1 MGRELKRKENKRNG
15 KKVRDAVIIN
25 DDNPMNEVYKL
36 LKVLGIVLG
45 VLVLVYLLVGI
56 FVTKEISFGG
66 NKNSSSEVT
75 MNADYLLASET
86 FRQKEDKYYV
96 YFYDFNEDNNMY
108 KNIVSSKL
116 SSKKVYNVDTSSG
129 LNSNYVSDVSNKK
142 ATGLDDLK
150 VINDTVI
157 KIVGDTIVEYYEKD
171 EINNIGY

>member
-1 MGRELKRKENKRNG
+1 MGRELRRKQAKREGKSLKNEEIKEEYNV
-15 KKVRDAVIIN
+15 KKIVITC
-25 DDNPMNEVYKL
+25 V
-36 LKVLGIVLG
+36 IVLVSIG
-45 VLVLVYLLVGI
+45 LVYLISALFI
-56 FVTKEISFGG
+56 TKELDWFSKEEVKE
-66 NKNSSSEVT
+66 NTSSVENSI
-75 MNADYLLASET
+75 LASAI
-86 FRQKEDKYYV
+86 FKQKEDEYYV

-171 EINNIGY
+171 EINNLGY

>member
-1 MGRELKRKENKRNG
+1 MGRELRRKQAKREG
-15 KKVRDAVIIN
+15 KSLKNEDIKVEYNVKKTVITCI
-25 DDNPMNEVYKL
+25 
-36 LKVLGIVLG
+36 IVLVSIG
-45 VLVLVYLLVGI
+45 LVYLISALFI
-56 FVTKEISFGG
+56 TKELDWFSKEEVKENTSGVE
-66 NKNSSSEVT
+66 NSI
-75 MNADYLLASET
+75 LASAI
-86 FRQKEDKYYV
+86 FKQKEDEYYV

-157 KIVGDTIVEYYEKD
+157 KIVGDAIVEYYEKD

>member
-1 MGRELKRKENKRNG
+1 MGRELRRKQAKREG
-15 KKVRDAVIIN
+15 KSLKNEDIKVEYNVKKTVITC
-25 DDNPMNEVYKL
+25 V
-36 LKVLGIVLG
+36 IVLVSIG
-45 VLVLVYLLVGI
+45 LVYLISALFI
-56 FVTKEISFGG
+56 TKELDWFSKEEVKE
-66 NKNSSSEVT
+66 NTSSVENSI
-75 MNADYLLASET
+75 LASAI
-86 FRQKEDKYYV
+86 FKQKEDEYYV

-142 ATGLDDLK
+142 ATGLDGLK
-150 VINDTVI
+150 VVNDTVI

>member
-1 MGRELKRKENKRNG
+1 MGRELRRKQAKREGKSLKNEEIKEEYNVKKIVITCVIVLVSIGFVYLISALFITKELDWFSKEEVKENTSS
-15 KKVRDAVIIN
+15 
-25 DDNPMNEVYKL
+25 
-36 LKVLGIVLG
+36 
-45 VLVLVYLLVGI
+45 VG
-56 FVTKEISFGG
+56 
-66 NKNSSSEVT
+66 NSI
-75 MNADYLLASET
+75 LASAI
-86 FRQKEDKYYV
+86 FKQKEDEYYV

>member
-1 MGRELKRKENKRNG
+1 MGRELRRKQAKREGKSLKSEEIKEEYNV
-15 KKVRDAVIIN
+15 KKIVITC
-25 DDNPMNEVYKL
+25 V
-36 LKVLGIVLG
+36 IVLVSIG
-45 VLVLVYLLVGI
+45 LVYLSSALFI
-56 FVTKEISFGG
+56 TKELDWFSKEEVKENTSSVG
-66 NKNSSSEVT
+66 NSI
-75 MNADYLLASET
+75 LASAI
-86 FRQKEDKYYV
+86 FKQKEDEYYV

-157 KIVGDTIVEYYEKD
+157 KIVGDAIVEYYEKD

>member
-1 MGRELKRKENKRNG
+1 MGRELRRKQAKREGKSLKNEEIKEEYNV
-15 KKVRDAVIIN
+15 KKIVITC
-25 DDNPMNEVYKL
+25 V
-36 LKVLGIVLG
+36 IVLVSIG
-45 VLVLVYLLVGI
+45 LVYLISALFI
-56 FVTKEISFGG
+56 TKELDWFSKEEIKENTSGVE
-66 NKNSSSEVT
+66 NSI
-75 MNADYLLASET
+75 LASAI
-86 FRQKEDKYYV
+86 FKQKEDEYYV

-150 VINDTVI
+150 VVNDTVI

>member
-1 MGRELKRKENKRNG
+1 MGRELRRKQAKREGKSLKNEEIKEEYNV
-15 KKVRDAVIIN
+15 KKIVITC
-25 DDNPMNEVYKL
+25 V
-36 LKVLGIVLG
+36 IVLVSIG
-45 VLVLVYLLVGI
+45 LVYLISALFI
-56 FVTKEISFGG
+56 TKELDWFSKEEVKENTSGVE
-66 NKNSSSEVT
+66 NSI
-75 MNADYLLASET
+75 LASAI
-86 FRQKEDKYYV
+86 FKQKEDEYYV

-142 ATGLDDLK
+142 AIGLDDLK

>member
-1 MGRELKRKENKRNG
+1 MGRELRRKQAKREGKSLKSEEIKVEYNVKKIVITCVIVLVSIGLVYFISALFITKELDWFSKEEVKENTS
-15 KKVRDAVIIN
+15 
-25 DDNPMNEVYKL
+25 
-36 LKVLGIVLG
+36 G
-45 VLVLVYLLVGI
+45 V
-56 FVTKEISFGG
+56 E
-66 NKNSSSEVT
+66 NSI
-75 MNADYLLASET
+75 LASAI
-86 FRQKEDKYYV
+86 FKQKEDEYYV

-142 ATGLDDLK
+142 AIGLDDLK
-150 VINDTVI
+150 VVNDTVI

>member
-1 MGRELKRKENKRNG
+1 MGRELRRKQAKREG
-15 KKVRDAVIIN
+15 KSLKSEEIKVEYNVKKIVITC
-25 DDNPMNEVYKL
+25 V
-36 LKVLGIVLG
+36 IVLVSIG
-45 VLVLVYLLVGI
+45 LVYLISALFI
-56 FVTKEISFGG
+56 TKELDWFSKEEVKENTSGVE
-66 NKNSSSEVT
+66 NSI
-75 MNADYLLASET
+75 LASAI
-86 FRQKEDKYYV
+86 FNQKEDEYYV

-171 EINNIGY
+171 EINNISY

>member
-1 MGRELKRKENKRNG
+1 MGRELRRKQAKREGKSLKNEEIKEEYNVKKIVITCVIVLVSIGFVYLISALFITKELDWFSKEEVKENTS
-15 KKVRDAVIIN
+15 
-25 DDNPMNEVYKL
+25 
-36 LKVLGIVLG
+36 G
-45 VLVLVYLLVGI
+45 V
-56 FVTKEISFGG
+56 E
-66 NKNSSSEVT
+66 NSI
-75 MNADYLLASET
+75 LASAI
-86 FRQKEDKYYV
+86 FKQKEDEYYV

>member
-1 MGRELKRKENKRNG
+1 MGRELRRKQAKREGKMLKNEEIKEEYNV
-15 KKVRDAVIIN
+15 KKIVITC
-25 DDNPMNEVYKL
+25 V
-36 LKVLGIVLG
+36 IVLVSIG
-45 VLVLVYLLVGI
+45 LVYLISALFI
-56 FVTKEISFGG
+56 TKELNWFSKEGVKE
-66 NKNSSSEVT
+66 NTSSVENSI
-75 MNADYLLASET
+75 LASAI
-86 FRQKEDKYYV
+86 FKQKEDEYYV

-150 VINDTVI
+150 VIKDTVI
-157 KIVGDTIVEYYEKD
+157 KIVGDTIVEYYERD

>member
-1 MGRELKRKENKRNG
+1 MGRELRRKQAKREGKMLKNEEIKEEYNV
-15 KKVRDAVIIN
+15 KKIVITC
-25 DDNPMNEVYKL
+25 V
-36 LKVLGIVLG
+36 IVLVSIG
-45 VLVLVYLLVGI
+45 LVYLISALFI
-56 FVTKEISFGG
+56 TKELDWFSKKEVKE
-66 NKNSSSEVT
+66 NASSVENS
-75 MNADYLLASET
+75 LLASAI
-86 FRQKEDKYYV
+86 FKQKEDEYYV

-157 KIVGDTIVEYYEKD
+157 KIVGDTIVEYYERD

>member
-1 MGRELKRKENKRNG
+1 MGRELRRKQAKREGKSLKNEEIKEEYNV
-15 KKVRDAVIIN
+15 KKIVITC
-25 DDNPMNEVYKL
+25 V
-36 LKVLGIVLG
+36 IVLVSIG
-45 VLVLVYLLVGI
+45 LVYLISALFI
-56 FVTKEISFGG
+56 TKELDWFSKEEVKE
-66 NKNSSSEVT
+66 NTSSVENSI
-75 MNADYLLASET
+75 LASAI
-86 FRQKEDKYYV
+86 FKQKEDEYYV
-96 YFYDFNEDNNMY
+96 YFYDFNKDNNMY

-157 KIVGDTIVEYYEKD
+157 KVVGDTIVEYYEKD

>member
-1 MGRELKRKENKRNG
+1 MGRELRRKQAKREGKMLKNEEIKEEYNV
-15 KKVRDAVIIN
+15 KKIVITC
-25 DDNPMNEVYKL
+25 V
-36 LKVLGIVLG
+36 IVLVSIG
-45 VLVLVYLLVGI
+45 LVYLISALFI
-56 FVTKEISFGG
+56 TKELDWFSKEGVKE
-66 NKNSSSEVT
+66 NASSVENSI
-75 MNADYLLASET
+75 LASAI
-86 FRQKEDKYYV
+86 FKQKEDEYYV

-150 VINDTVI
+150 VIKDTVI
-157 KIVGDTIVEYYEKD
+157 KIVGDTIVEYYERD

>member
-1 MGRELKRKENKRNG
+1 MGRELRRKQAKREGKSLKNEEIKEEYNV
-15 KKVRDAVIIN
+15 KKIVITC
-25 DDNPMNEVYKL
+25 V
-36 LKVLGIVLG
+36 IVLVSIG
-45 VLVLVYLLVGI
+45 LVYLISALFI
-56 FVTKEISFGG
+56 TKELDWFSKEEVKE
-66 NKNSSSEVT
+66 NTSSVENSI
-75 MNADYLLASET
+75 LASAI
-86 FRQKEDKYYV
+86 FKQKEDEYYV

-108 KNIVSSKL
+108 KNIVGSKL

>member
-1 MGRELKRKENKRNG
+1 MGRELRRKQAKREG
-15 KKVRDAVIIN
+15 KSLKSEEIKVEYNVKKIVITC
-25 DDNPMNEVYKL
+25 V
-36 LKVLGIVLG
+36 V
-45 VLVLVYLLVGI
+45 VLVSIGLVYLISALFI
-56 FVTKEISFGG
+56 TKELDWFSKEEVKENTSGVE
-66 NKNSSSEVT
+66 NSI
-75 MNADYLLASET
+75 LASAI
-86 FRQKEDKYYV
+86 FKQKEDEYYV

-150 VINDTVI
+150 VVNDTVI

>member
-1 MGRELKRKENKRNG
+1 MGRELRRKQAKREGKSLKNEEIKEEYNV
-15 KKVRDAVIIN
+15 KKIVITC
-25 DDNPMNEVYKL
+25 V
-36 LKVLGIVLG
+36 IVLVSIG
-45 VLVLVYLLVGI
+45 LVYLISALFI
-56 FVTKEISFGG
+56 TKELDWFSKEEVKE
-66 NKNSSSEVT
+66 NTSSVENSI
-75 MNADYLLASET
+75 LASAI
-86 FRQKEDKYYV
+86 FKQKEDEYYV
-96 YFYDFNEDNNMY
+96 YFYDFNEHNNMY

>member
-1 MGRELKRKENKRNG
+1 MGRELRRKQAKREGKSLKNEEIKEEYNV
-15 KKVRDAVIIN
+15 KKIVITC
-25 DDNPMNEVYKL
+25 V
-36 LKVLGIVLG
+36 IVLVSIG
-45 VLVLVYLLVGI
+45 LVYLISALFI
-56 FVTKEISFGG
+56 TKELDWFSKEEVKE
-66 NKNSSSEVT
+66 NTSSVENSI
-75 MNADYLLASET
+75 LASAI
-86 FRQKEDKYYV
+86 FKQKEDEYYV
-96 YFYDFNEDNNMY
+96 YLYDFNEDNNMY

>member
-1 MGRELKRKENKRNG
+1 MGRELRRKQAKSEGKSLKSEEIKVEYNVKKIVITCVIVLVSIGLVYFISALFITKELDWFSKEEVKENTS
-15 KKVRDAVIIN
+15 
-25 DDNPMNEVYKL
+25 
-36 LKVLGIVLG
+36 G
-45 VLVLVYLLVGI
+45 V
-56 FVTKEISFGG
+56 E
-66 NKNSSSEVT
+66 NSI
-75 MNADYLLASET
+75 LASAI
-86 FRQKEDKYYV
+86 FKQKEDEYYV

>member
-1 MGRELKRKENKRNG
+1 MGRELRRKQAKREG
-15 KKVRDAVIIN
+15 KSLKNEEIKVEYNVKKTVITC
-25 DDNPMNEVYKL
+25 V
-36 LKVLGIVLG
+36 IVLVSIG
-45 VLVLVYLLVGI
+45 LVYLISALFI
-56 FVTKEISFGG
+56 TKELDWFSKEEVKE
-66 NKNSSSEVT
+66 NTSSVENSI
-75 MNADYLLASET
+75 LASAI
-86 FRQKEDKYYV
+86 FKQKEDEYYV

>member
-1 MGRELKRKENKRNG
+1 MGRELRRKQAKREGKSLKNEEIKEKYNVKKIVITCVIVLVSIGFVYLISALFITKELDWFSKEEVKENTSS
-15 KKVRDAVIIN
+15 
-25 DDNPMNEVYKL
+25 
-36 LKVLGIVLG
+36 
-45 VLVLVYLLVGI
+45 VG
-56 FVTKEISFGG
+56 
-66 NKNSSSEVT
+66 NSI
-75 MNADYLLASET
+75 LASAI
-86 FRQKEDKYYV
+86 FKQKEDEYYV

>member
-1 MGRELKRKENKRNG
+1 MGRELRRKQAKREGKSLKNEEIKEEYNV
-15 KKVRDAVIIN
+15 KKIVITC
-25 DDNPMNEVYKL
+25 V
-36 LKVLGIVLG
+36 IVLVSIG
-45 VLVLVYLLVGI
+45 LVYLISALFI
-56 FVTKEISFGG
+56 TKELDWFSKEEVKE
-66 NKNSSSEVT
+66 NTNSVENSI
-75 MNADYLLASET
+75 LASAI
-86 FRQKEDKYYV
+86 FKQKEDEYYV
-96 YFYDFNEDNNMY
+96 YFYDFNKDNNMY

>member
-1 MGRELKRKENKRNG
+1 MGRELRRKQAKREGKSLKNEEIKEEYNV
-15 KKVRDAVIIN
+15 KKIVITC
-25 DDNPMNEVYKL
+25 V
-36 LKVLGIVLG
+36 IVLVSIG
-45 VLVLVYLLVGI
+45 LVYLISALFI
-56 FVTKEISFGG
+56 TKELDWFSKEEVKE
-66 NKNSSSEVT
+66 NTSSVENSI
-75 MNADYLLASET
+75 LASAI
-86 FRQKEDKYYV
+86 FKQKEDEYYV

-108 KNIVSSKL
+108 KNVVSSKL

-157 KIVGDTIVEYYEKD
+157 KIVGDAIVEYYEKD

>member
-1 MGRELKRKENKRNG
+1 MGRELRRKQAKREGKMLKNEEIKEEYNV
-15 KKVRDAVIIN
+15 KKIVITC
-25 DDNPMNEVYKL
+25 V
-36 LKVLGIVLG
+36 IVLVSIG
-45 VLVLVYLLVGI
+45 LVYLISALFI
-56 FVTKEISFGG
+56 TKELDWFSKEEVKE
-66 NKNSSSEVT
+66 NASSVENSI
-75 MNADYLLASET
+75 LASAI
-86 FRQKEDKYYV
+86 FKQKEDEYYV

-157 KIVGDTIVEYYEKD
+157 KIVGDTIVEYYERD

>member
-1 MGRELKRKENKRNG
+1 MGRELRRKQAKREGKSLKNEEIKEEYNV
-15 KKVRDAVIIN
+15 KKIVITC
-25 DDNPMNEVYKL
+25 V
-36 LKVLGIVLG
+36 IVLVSIG
-45 VLVLVYLLVGI
+45 LVYLISALFI
-56 FVTKEISFGG
+56 TKELDWFSKEEVKE
-66 NKNSSSEVT
+66 NTSSVENSI
-75 MNADYLLASET
+75 LASAI
-86 FRQKEDKYYV
+86 FKQKEDEYYV
-96 YFYDFNEDNNMY
+96 YFYDFNKDNNMY

>member
-1 MGRELKRKENKRNG
+1 MGRELRRKEAKREG
-15 KKVRDAVIIN
+15 KSLKNEEIKEEYNVKKIVITC
-25 DDNPMNEVYKL
+25 V
-36 LKVLGIVLG
+36 IVLVSIG
-45 VLVLVYLLVGI
+45 LVYLISALFI
-56 FVTKEISFGG
+56 TKELDWFSKEEVKE
-66 NKNSSSEVT
+66 NTNSVENSI
-75 MNADYLLASET
+75 LASAI
-86 FRQKEDKYYV
+86 FKQKEDEYYV

>member
-1 MGRELKRKENKRNG
+1 MGRELRRKQAKREGKSLKNEEIKEEYNV
-15 KKVRDAVIIN
+15 KKIVITC
-25 DDNPMNEVYKL
+25 V
-36 LKVLGIVLG
+36 IVLVSIG
-45 VLVLVYLLVGI
+45 LVYLISAVFI
-56 FVTKEISFGG
+56 TKELDWFSKEEVKE
-66 NKNSSSEVT
+66 NTNSVENSI
-75 MNADYLLASET
+75 LASAI
-86 FRQKEDKYYV
+86 FKQKEDEYYV

-150 VINDTVI
+150 VVNDTVI

>member
-1 MGRELKRKENKRNG
+1 MGRELRRKQAKREGKSLKNEEIKEEYNV
-15 KKVRDAVIIN
+15 KKIVITC
-25 DDNPMNEVYKL
+25 V
-36 LKVLGIVLG
+36 IVLVSIG
-45 VLVLVYLLVGI
+45 LVYLISALFI
-56 FVTKEISFGG
+56 TKELDWFSKEEVKE
-66 NKNSSSEVT
+66 NTSSVENSI
-75 MNADYLLASET
+75 LASAI
-86 FRQKEDKYYV
+86 FKQKEDEYYV
-96 YFYDFNEDNNMY
+96 YFYDFNKDNNMY

-157 KIVGDTIVEYYEKD
+157 KIVGDAIVEYYEKD

>member
-1 MGRELKRKENKRNG
+1 MGRELRRKQAKREG
-15 KKVRDAVIIN
+15 KSLKNEDIKVEYNVKKTVITC
-25 DDNPMNEVYKL
+25 V
-36 LKVLGIVLG
+36 IVLVSIG
-45 VLVLVYLLVGI
+45 LVYLISALFI
-56 FVTKEISFGG
+56 TKELDWFSKEEVKENTSGVE
-66 NKNSSSEVT
+66 NSI
-75 MNADYLLASET
+75 LASAI
-86 FRQKEDKYYV
+86 FKQKEDEYYV

>member
-1 MGRELKRKENKRNG
+1 MGRELRRKQAKREG
-15 KKVRDAVIIN
+15 KSLKSEEIKVEYNVKKIVITC
-25 DDNPMNEVYKL
+25 V
-36 LKVLGIVLG
+36 IVLVSIG
-45 VLVLVYLLVGI
+45 LVYLISALFI
-56 FVTKEISFGG
+56 TKELDWFSKEEVKENTSGVE
-66 NKNSSSEVT
+66 NSI
-75 MNADYLLASET
+75 LASAI
-86 FRQKEDKYYV
+86 FKQKEDEYYV

-157 KIVGDTIVEYYEKD
+157 KIVGDAIVEYYEKD

>member
-1 MGRELKRKENKRNG
+1 MGRELRRKQAKREG
-15 KKVRDAVIIN
+15 KSLKSEEIKVEYNVKKIVITC
-25 DDNPMNEVYKL
+25 V
-36 LKVLGIVLG
+36 V
-45 VLVLVYLLVGI
+45 VLVSIGLVYLISALFI
-56 FVTKEISFGG
+56 TKELDWFSKEEVKENTSGVE
-66 NKNSSSEVT
+66 NSI
-75 MNADYLLASET
+75 LASAI
-86 FRQKEDKYYV
+86 FKQKEDEYYV

-142 ATGLDDLK
+142 AIGLDDLK
-150 VINDTVI
+150 VVNDTVI

>member
-1 MGRELKRKENKRNG
+1 MGRELRRKQAKREG
-15 KKVRDAVIIN
+15 KSLKSEEIKVEYNVKKIVITC
-25 DDNPMNEVYKL
+25 V
-36 LKVLGIVLG
+36 IVLVSIG
-45 VLVLVYLLVGI
+45 LVYLISALFI
-56 FVTKEISFGG
+56 TKELDWFSKEEVKE
-66 NKNSSSEVT
+66 NTSSVENSI
-75 MNADYLLASET
+75 LASAI
-86 FRQKEDKYYV
+86 FKQKEDEYYV

-157 KIVGDTIVEYYEKD
+157 KIVGDAIVEYYEKD

>member
-1 MGRELKRKENKRNG
+1 MGRELRRKQAKREG
-15 KKVRDAVIIN
+15 KSLKNEDIKVEYNVKKTVITC
-25 DDNPMNEVYKL
+25 V
-36 LKVLGIVLG
+36 IVLVSIG
-45 VLVLVYLLVGI
+45 LVYLISALFI
-56 FVTKEISFGG
+56 TKELDWFSKEEVKE
-66 NKNSSSEVT
+66 NTNSVENSI
-75 MNADYLLASET
+75 LASAI
-86 FRQKEDKYYV
+86 FKQKEDEYYV

>member
-1 MGRELKRKENKRNG
+1 MGRELRRKQAKREGKSLKSEEIKVEYNVKKIVITCVIVLVSIGFVYLISALFITKELDWFSKEEVKENTS
-15 KKVRDAVIIN
+15 
-25 DDNPMNEVYKL
+25 
-36 LKVLGIVLG
+36 G
-45 VLVLVYLLVGI
+45 V
-56 FVTKEISFGG
+56 E
-66 NKNSSSEVT
+66 NSI
-75 MNADYLLASET
+75 LASAI
-86 FRQKEDKYYV
+86 FKQKEDEYYV

-157 KIVGDTIVEYYEKD
+157 KIVGDAIVEYYEKD

>member
-1 MGRELKRKENKRNG
+1 MGRELRRKQAKREGKSLKNEEIKEEYNV
-15 KKVRDAVIIN
+15 KKIVITC
-25 DDNPMNEVYKL
+25 V
-36 LKVLGIVLG
+36 IVLVSIG
-45 VLVLVYLLVGI
+45 LVYLISALFI
-56 FVTKEISFGG
+56 TKELDWFSKEEVKENTSGVE
-66 NKNSSSEVT
+66 NSI
-75 MNADYLLASET
+75 LASAI
-86 FRQKEDKYYV
+86 FKQKEDEYYV

-150 VINDTVI
+150 VVNDTVI